1 MTPSL
6 ANILDDLDIRVVNPA
21 QHRPFT
27 PMQTAAGAT
36 LERILSDHG
45 EAHLRDV
52 LTVLTE
58 SENTKHMLMA
68 PVIKAVSGIMSKH
81 PRWYENDASGFL
93 AVMDK
98 ADLAEMYERSKA
110 NKGVVPAHATIATML
125 LKELGAAITAVKR
138 SVDNVMHG
146 LRDGEGLND
155 PMPELG

>member
-58 SENTKHMLMA
+58 SENTKHMLIA
-68 PVIKAVSGIMSKH
+68 PVIKAISKIMAEH
-81 PRWYENDASGFL
+81 PSWYASDASKFL
-93 AVMDK
+93 EVMDR
-98 ADLAEMYERSKA
+98 ADLAGLYERAKA
-110 NKGVVPAHATIATML
+110 NKRVVAAHDTIAAL
-125 LKELGAAITAVKR
+125 LL
-138 SVDNVMHG
+138 DL
-146 LRDGEGLND
+146 LRGEFQ
-155 PMPELG
+155 PEEMERLI